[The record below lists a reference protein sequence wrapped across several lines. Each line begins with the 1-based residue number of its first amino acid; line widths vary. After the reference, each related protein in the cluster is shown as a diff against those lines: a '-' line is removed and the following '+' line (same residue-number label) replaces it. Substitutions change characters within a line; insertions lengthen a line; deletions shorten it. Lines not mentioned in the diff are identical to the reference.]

1 MLCLQN
7 IGNLYRKNAYKV
19 LTAPEET
26 EAEGETAVT
35 EKAEAS
41 EAASTAALGPLSTLS
56 REAALKVFD
65 ESIDFSLEAGVPD
78 PLPFEKKLRSMLDDH
93 AAFLLPEQHKI
104 GHRCVACTTF
114 SLFLYH
120 RY

>member
-1 MLCLQN
+1 MHRTMLCLQN

-19 LTAPEET
+19 LTAPEVV
-26 EAEGETAVT
+26 EGEEQVT
-35 EKAEAS
+35 GKEG
-41 EAASTAALGPLSTLS
+41 AAGSDSPDSIALGPLSSLS

-104 GHRCVACTTF
+104 GHR
-114 SLFLYH
+114 
-120 RY
+120 